1 MIRIL
6 RNSVLTVA
14 AVTAVYWVV
23 WLYDTALRSP
33 RFFDGWIL
41 CAAIGVQVLFHL
53 RKSLPA
59 LRLGAVANSVQ
70 AHLYIGYFSIAV
82 FLFHTDFSLPAS
94 VLNWALW
101 LCFVSVTAC
110 GVLGTYLS
118 WSVPAKLEGDADTT
132 PFETI
137 PALRAKLA
145 RRVDALVRQAGQERA
160 ARQPLVAG
168 MPYDEW
174 IADFHANRL
183 QDYLARPR
191 NLLSHLRGSRRPLKR
206 LCDEIER
213 LERYLDKPGKKTLRA
228 IRALVVAK
236 DGLDYRYAHQRLQ
249 RAWLFVHIP
258 ATYGL
263 VVLMVVHVA
272 INYAY
277 SSGVP

>member
-6 RNSVLTVA
+6 RNSVLTAA
-14 AVTAVYWVV
+14 AVSAVYWLV

-33 RFFDGWIL
+33 RFLDGWIL
-41 CAAIGVQVLFHL
+41 CAAIGVQLLFHF
-53 RKSLPA
+53 RKSFPS

-70 AHLYIGYFSIAV
+70 VHLYMGYFSIAV
-82 FLFHTDFSLPAS
+82 FVFHTDFSLPGS

-101 LCFVSVTAC
+101 LCFVFVTAS
-110 GVLGTYLS
+110 GVLGTYLA
-118 WSVPAKLEGDADTT
+118 WSVPAKLEGSADTT
-132 PFETI
+132 PFEAI

-145 RRVDALVRQAGQERA
+145 RKVDAQVQRA
-160 ARQPLVAG
+160 SQQRATLQPLVAG
-168 MPYDEW
+168 IPYDEW

-183 QDYLARPR
+183 RDYFTRPR
-191 NLLSHLRGSRRPLKR
+191 NLLSHLMGSRRPLKR
-206 LCDEIER
+206 LSGEIER

-228 IRALVVAK
+228 IRDLAVAK

-263 VVLMVVHVA
+263 VVLIVMHVA